1 MLKKTHILIFISFI
15 YTLIIIPYIFYLY
28 ALLLN
33 SINVNDVRTT
43 RIENWG
49 DTGLIPFNNEV
60 LKKKSKAVHGL
71 VGYCLVVNEMINT
84 RQNQVD

>member
-1 MLKKTHILIFISFI
+1 M
-15 YTLIIIPYIFYLY
+15 IIIPYIFYLY

-33 SINVNDVRTT
+33 SINVNDVVTT
-43 RIENWG
+43 HIENWG

-71 VGYCLVVNEMINT
+71 VVNEMINT
-84 RQNQVD
+84 KTKPSGLTRFGSCVTPNSATHISQL

>member
-1 MLKKTHILIFISFI
+1 MLKKTYILIFISFI
-15 YTLIIIPYIFYLY
+15 YSLIIIPYIFYLY

-33 SINVNDVRTT
+33 RINVNDVVTT
-43 RIENWG
+43 HIENWG

-60 LKKKSKAVHGL
+60 LKKKSKAVH

>member
-1 MLKKTHILIFISFI
+1 MVTTH
-15 YTLIIIPYIFYLY
+15 
-28 ALLLN
+28 
-33 SINVNDVRTT
+33 
-43 RIENWG
+43 IENWG

-71 VGYCLVVNEMINT
+71 VVNEMINT